1 MSNYLSGEI
10 RKCLRKAE
18 DCALQAAI
26 QIDPKLK
33 RDFLALE
40 ESWLFLARSYEYHER
55 QSNLSDEAKRSNAI
69 SAANPH
75 NA

>member
-1 MSNYLSGEI
+1 MSNYLNGEI

-33 RDFLALE
+33 QHFLALKE
-40 ESWLFLARSYEYHER
+40 NWLFLARSFEYHER
-55 QSNLSDEAKRSNAI
+55 QSNLSDGAKRINGT